1 MLWFVN
7 FLFFLRQEPMD
18 LILLPMV
25 VCAIQTLV
33 CQTSADLRRFLMP
46 RQSGLV
52 LFIRS
57 GCLDKSLNSCARSLF
72 PPSMLNITCGVLLL
86 MVRPLLHVL
95 VGPSKNNGFRSI
107 FLLSHNDIFHAC
119 VLVFFVTT
127 KFQSFSQVFEFYI
140 CQDLSDKITQ
150 LTFFPQG

>member
-1 MLWFVN
+1 M
-7 FLFFLRQEPMD
+7 
-18 LILLPMV
+18 
-25 VCAIQTLV
+25 
-33 CQTSADLRRFLMP
+33 
-46 RQSGLV
+46 

-57 GCLDKSLNSCARSLF
+57 GCLDKSLNSCAGSLF
-72 PPSMLNITCGVLLL
+72 PPSMLNITCGVLHL

-127 KFQSFSQVFEFYI
+127 KFQSCSQVFEFYI

-150 LTFFPQG
+150 LTFFPQGSLFFMCEWLSFVGSLSLSLLMQRNCFHIEGD